1 MCHYSTSEVPVMG
14 PETKKKRKK
23 NKQMSVPM
31 NKKRKKKSQNIQ
43 WTATHVGAFIKQLPK
58 STRHCM
64 ALPQPYTRHRRDS
77 IEIQTLHFGYGWVT
91 LNHPGVCSKCRRH
104 TRGTVG
110 VSVSQASHCWGIIT
124 HKLPLQ
130 RYQPHSSTT
139 SVSTVRQIYFAIYKV
154 RVWRRRYRSV
164 LFFSFYL
171 SLYIYLHLSLSRS
184 EKQSHSK
191 GYMEKRHRTEWTH
204 NTIQKP
210 VTTVREAPMRL

>member
-1 MCHYSTSEVPVMG
+1 MQRFSRTRHQRRPCDQSM
-14 PETKKKRKK
+14 KKREKRTCVITPHLKCLSWGQKQRKKSKK

-164 LFFSFYL
+164 LFFFL
-171 SLYIYLHLSLSRS
+171 LSLSIYIS
-184 EKQSHSK
+184 PSLLIK
-191 GYMEKRHRTEWTH
+191 EWK
-204 NTIQKP
+204 TIS
-210 VTTVREAPMRL
+210 